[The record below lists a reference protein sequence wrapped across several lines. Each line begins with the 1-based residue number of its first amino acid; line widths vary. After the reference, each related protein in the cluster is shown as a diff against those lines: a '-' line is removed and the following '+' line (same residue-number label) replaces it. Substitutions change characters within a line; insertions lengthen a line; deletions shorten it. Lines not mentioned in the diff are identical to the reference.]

1 MMDRFPERYERPRL
15 LSLQEGLR
23 SGWTAACSLGN
34 NAASG
39 GCTVGL
45 GSPMGKF
52 GEDGQG
58 DGFIDPEIIQGS
70 V

>member
-1 MMDRFPERYERPRL
+1 MDRFPVRYERPRL
-15 LSLQEGLR
+15 LSVDEGLR

-34 NAASG
+34 SAASG

-45 GSPMGKF
+45 GPATKEG
-52 GEDGQG
+52 GGG